1 MAGKIIEKRH
11 KHGVDPSMPDDSLL
25 KIFQKSYQN
34 TDLTPLLEPEQLAK
48 FWVEY
53 GNASLEELVQ
63 LVEDNASRDAKI
75 IFSGHRGCGKSTLLA
90 EFGRNLS
97 DRYFVAFFSIAETI
111 EMSDVN
117 HINILFAIAI
127 NLMSRAEQEQINIS
141 ESIKN
146 EFYKWFAKRTQVEVE
161 TPKSAEFSVGFDL
174 FKIITGKLRT
184 EASIRNELK
193 REFERNISDLVAK
206 LNEIAAAIQG
216 ASKKEILVII
226 DDLDKLDLAVVRSIF
241 QEHIKALFL
250 PDFSIVYT
258 IPISSLRDIS
268 LSATLR
274 TEADDQIVIM
284 PVSKLLSK
292 KECRKT
298 NPDYQDNAIETLCK
312 ILHKRIPEE
321 ILEPDVARQMTLHSG
336 GVLRELMRISN
347 RCCRICLREIRRSP
361 GQTSFRVNS
370 VVLEEAI
377 KDLRLDFETTLGKT
391 DYKILKETY
400 EKFLPEDPKEQA
412 FLDLLHGLDVL
423 EYRNSEVWYDL
434 HPIVMDL
441 LQRKGLINASN

>member
-1 MAGKIIEKRH
+1 M
-11 KHGVDPSMPDDSLL
+11 SDDSLL
-25 KIFQKSYQN
+25 KSFQKSYQN
-34 TDLTPLLEPEQLAK
+34 TDLTPLLKPEQLAK

-53 GNASLEELVQ
+53 GSASLEELVQ

-97 DRYFVAFFSIAETI
+97 DRYFVAFFSISETI

-117 HINILFAIAI
+117 HINILFAIAV
-127 NLMSRAEQEQINIS
+127 NLMLKAEKEQIRIP

-146 EFYKWFAKRTQVEVE
+146 AFYKWFAKRTQIEVE
-161 TPKSAEFSVGFDL
+161 IPKSAELSVGFDL
-174 FKIITGKLRT
+174 FKIITGKLKT

-193 REFERNISDLVAK
+193 QEFERNISELVAK

-216 ASKKEILVII
+216 ASKKEVLVII

-250 PDFSIVYT
+250 PGFNIIYT

-284 PVSKLLSK
+284 PVSKLLAK
-292 KECRKT
+292 GECRKP
-298 NPDYQDNAIETLCK
+298 NPTYQDDAIKVLCEV
-312 ILHKRIPEE
+312 LNKRIPKE
-321 ILEPDVARQMTLHSG
+321 ILESDVARQMVLHSG

-347 RCCRICLREIRRSP
+347 RCCRICLREIRRTP
-361 GQTSFRVNS
+361 EQTSFKVTP
-370 VVLEEAI
+370 VVLDEAI

-423 EYRNSEVWYDL
+423 EYRNSEVWYDV

>member
-1 MAGKIIEKRH
+1 M
-11 KHGVDPSMPDDSLL
+11 SDDSLL

-34 TDLTPLLEPEQLAK
+34 TDLTPLLQPEQLAK

-53 GNASLEELVQ
+53 GSASLEELVQ

-90 EFGRNLS
+90 EFGRDLS
-97 DRYFVAFFSIAETI
+97 DRYFVVFFSIAETI

-117 HINILFAIAI
+117 HINILFAIAV
-127 NLMSRAEQEQINIS
+127 NLMLKAEQEQINIS
-141 ESIKN
+141 VGVKN
-146 EFYKWFAKRTQVEVE
+146 AFYKWFARRTQIEVE
-161 TPKSAEFSVGFDL
+161 TPINAELSIGFDL
-174 FKIITGKLRT
+174 FKIITGKLKT

-193 REFERNISDLVAK
+193 QEFERSISELVAK
-206 LNEIAAAIQG
+206 LNEIAAVIQG
-216 ASKKEILVII
+216 ASKKEVLVII
-226 DDLDKLDLAVVRSIF
+226 DDLDKLDLAVVRGIF

-250 PDFSIVYT
+250 PGFNIIYT
-258 IPISSLRDIS
+258 IPISSLRNIS

-284 PVSKLLSK
+284 PVSKLLAK
-292 KECRKT
+292 GERRKV
-298 NPDYQDNAIETLCK
+298 NPTYQNDAIEILCEV
-312 ILHKRIPEE
+312 LHKRIPKE
-321 ILEPDVARQMTLHSG
+321 ILQPDIARQMVLYSG

-347 RCCRICLREIRRSP
+347 RCCRICLREIRRTP
-361 GQTSFRVNS
+361 KQTDFKINS
-370 VVLEEAI
+370 VVLDEAI

-391 DYKILKETY
+391 DYTILKETY

-423 EYRNSEVWYDL
+423 EYRNDEVWYDV
-434 HPIVMDL
+434 HPIVTDL
-441 LQRKGLINASN
+441 LQRKGLLNASS

>member
-1 MAGKIIEKRH
+1 
-11 KHGVDPSMPDDSLL
+11 MPDDSLL
-25 KIFQKSYQN
+25 KMFQKSYQN
-34 TDLTPLLEPEQLAK
+34 TDLTPLIQPEQLAK

-53 GNASLEELVQ
+53 GSTSLEELVQ

-117 HINILFAIAI
+117 HINILFAIAV
-127 NLMSRAEQEQINIS
+127 NLMLRAEQEQISIS

-146 EFYKWFAKRTQVEVE
+146 AFYRWFAKRTQIEVE
-161 TPKSAEFSVGFDL
+161 TPKSAELSVGFDL
-174 FKIITGKLRT
+174 FKIITGKLKT

-193 REFERNISDLVAK
+193 REFERNISELVAK
-206 LNEIAAAIQG
+206 LNEIAASIQG
-216 ASKKEILVII
+216 ASKKEVLVII

-250 PDFSIVYT
+250 PGFSIVYT

-284 PVSKLLSK
+284 PVSKLLAK
-292 KECRKT
+292 GERRKL
-298 NPDYQDNAIETLCK
+298 NPNYQDDAIEVLCEV
-312 ILHKRIPEE
+312 LHKRIPKE
-321 ILEPDVARQMTLHSG
+321 ILELDVARQMVFHSG

-347 RCCRICLREIRRSP
+347 RCCRICLRKIRRTP
-361 GQTSFRVNS
+361 EQTDFKVTT
-370 VVLEEAI
+370 VILDEAI

-400 EKFLPEDPKEQA
+400 KKFLPEDPKEQA

-423 EYRNSEVWYDL
+423 EYRNSEVWYDV

-441 LQRKGLINASN
+441 LQRKGLINASS

>member
-1 MAGKIIEKRH
+1 M
-11 KHGVDPSMPDDSLL
+11 SNDSLL

-34 TDLTPLLEPEQLAK
+34 TDLTPLLQPDQLAK

-53 GNASLEELVQ
+53 GSASLEELVQ

-97 DRYFVAFFSIAETI
+97 DRYFVTFFSISETI

-117 HINILFAIAI
+117 HINILFAIAV
-127 NLMSRAEQEQINIS
+127 NLMLRAEQEKITIS
-141 ESIKN
+141 NAVKKA
-146 EFYKWFAKRTQVEVE
+146 FYKWFAKRTQIEVE
-161 TPKSAEFSVGFDL
+161 IPESATLSVGFDL
-174 FKIITGKLRT
+174 FNIITGKLKT

-193 REFERNISDLVAK
+193 REFERNISELVAK
-206 LNEIAAAIQG
+206 LNEIAAIIQG
-216 ASKKEILVII
+216 ASKKEVLVII

-250 PDFSIVYT
+250 PGFSIIYT

-274 TEADDQIVIM
+274 TESDDQIVVM
-284 PVSKLLSK
+284 PVSKLLAK
-292 KECRKT
+292 GERRKNDPT
-298 NPDYQDNAIETLCK
+298 YQDDTIEVLCEA
-312 ILHKRIPEE
+312 LHKRIPKE
-321 ILEPDVARQMTLHSG
+321 ILQTDMAKQIVLYSG

-347 RCCRICLREIRRSP
+347 RCCRICLREIRRATE
-361 GQTSFRVNS
+361 QTDLQISS
-370 VVLEEAI
+370 IVLDEAI
-377 KDLRLDFETTLGKT
+377 KDLRLDFETSLGKK
-391 DYKILKETY
+391 DYTILRETY
-400 EKFLPEDPKEQA
+400 ERFLPEDPKEKA

-423 EYRNSEVWYDL
+423 EYRNDEVWYDV
-434 HPIVMDL
+434 HPIVTDL
-441 LQRKGLINASN
+441 LQRKGVINASS

>member
-250 PDFSIVYT
+250 PGFSIVYT

-292 KECRKT
+292 GERRKT
-298 NPDYQDNAIETLCK
+298 NPGYQDNAIETLCK
-312 ILHKRIPEE
+312 ILHKRIPKE

-361 GQTSFRVNS
+361 GQTSFKVNS

-400 EKFLPEDPKEQA
+400 EKFLPEDPKQQA

-423 EYRNSEVWYDL
+423 EYRNNEVWYDL

>member
-1 MAGKIIEKRH
+1 MS
-11 KHGVDPSMPDDSLL
+11 DNSLL
-25 KIFQKSYQN
+25 KIFQKSYQS
-34 TDLTPLLEPEQLAK
+34 TDLTPLLQPEQLAK

-53 GNASLEELVQ
+53 GSASLEELVQ

-97 DRYFVAFFSIAETI
+97 DRYFVVFFSIAETI

-117 HINILFAIAI
+117 HINILFAIAV
-127 NLMSRAEQEQINIS
+127 NLMLKAEQEQINIPAS
-141 ESIKN
+141 VKSA
-146 EFYKWFAKRTQVEVE
+146 FYKWFAKRTQIEVE
-161 TPKSAEFSVGFDL
+161 SSNADLSVGFDL
-174 FKIITGKLRT
+174 FKIITGKLKT

-193 REFERNISDLVAK
+193 QEFERNISELVAK
-206 LNEIAAAIQG
+206 LNEIAAVIQG
-216 ASKKEILVII
+216 ASEKEVLVII
-226 DDLDKLDLAVVRSIF
+226 DDLDKLDLGVVRSIF
-241 QEHIKALFL
+241 QDHIKALFL
-250 PDFSIVYT
+250 PGFSIIYT
-258 IPISSLRDIS
+258 IPISSLRDIH

-274 TEADDQIVIM
+274 TEADDQIVVM

-292 KECRKT
+292 GERRKV
-298 NPDYQDNAIETLCK
+298 NPIYQENAIQILCEV
-312 ILHKRIPEE
+312 LSKRIPQE
-321 ILEPDVARQMTLHSG
+321 ILQPDVVRQMVLDSG

-347 RCCRICLREIRRSP
+347 RCCRICLREIRRNP
-361 GQTSFRVNS
+361 EQTNFKINS

-391 DYKILKETY
+391 DYAILQETY

-423 EYRNSEVWYDL
+423 EYRNSEVWYDV
-434 HPIVMDL
+434 HPIVKDL
-441 LQRKGLINASN
+441 LQRKGLLNASS